1 MQLRQVG
8 RKQKIFLLTG
18 KFNVLK
24 YEDKAGYIIFC
35 ALNQVPEY
43 EGIKLIFFTLENS
56 LIIKRILS

>member
-24 YEDKAGYIIFC
+24 YEDKAVYIIFC
-35 ALNQVPEY
+35 ALNQVAEY
-43 EGIKLIFFTLENS
+43 EGIKLIFS
-56 LIIKRILS
+56 LLKTR

>member
-18 KFNVLK
+18 KFYALK
-24 YEDKAGYIIFC
+24 YEDKAVYMISLFC

-43 EGIKLIFFTLENS
+43 EGIKLIFS
-56 LIIKRILS
+56 LLKTR